1 VCLRLSTGF
10 LNGLCA
16 MGRRKVL
23 LGASAA
29 SAGIYLLCFAL
40 PLCFSVP
47 FRQHPPSRSPS
58 VPGGP
63 VAGAD
68 GSQVSAVRIQ
78 NNTGSLL
85 RASLLSTIFASCAI
99 AASTRLL
106 RREQS
111 RTRVQ
116 KLGVHGLEMQR
127 TSAGQSSRVQRYAGG
142 SFLEALSDDE
152 AKEQADLKEQEEMQ
166 EDTFGV
172 VEDEESDMFEE
183 MSEEELA
190 RRGERQIVYNL
201 YPSKQY
207 VLYIAKKNAERKWT
221 KDGPDG
227 RNKGCLEVQIG
238 ILTERIRNSVLHV
251 REFIHDYRCRVRL
264 VSLVARR
271 RRLMDKLALKDLDSY
286 LKIREEL
293 KIRHVYKLEA
303 LIGRLPAYRFAT
315 RDRKQAPGRKV
326 SMRLKKT
333 KRLLNNRLASQL
345 RQGKSRIVLHKTR
358 KQITSRKWLT
368 RAYDDVSSLVAG
380 REPAQFIDP
389 LKLP

>member
-1 VCLRLSTGF
+1 
-10 LNGLCA
+10 
-16 MGRRKVL
+16 MGSRVMI

-29 SAGIYLLCFAL
+29 SAGIYLLCFTL
-40 PLCFSVP
+40 PLCFNVP
-47 FRQHPPSRSPS
+47 FQSYPMIRNPL
-58 VPGGP
+58 VPGAHI
-63 VAGAD
+63 AGAD
-68 GSQVSAVRIQ
+68 GSQVSAVRIHHG
-78 NNTGSLL
+78 TAFPLK
-85 RASLLSTIFASCAI
+85 ASLLSTIVASCAI
-99 AASTRLL
+99 AAFTKL
-106 RREQS
+106 RRKEQN
-111 RTRVQ
+111 RTRSQ
-116 KLGVHGLEMQR
+116 KLGRHVLGMQQMSVSR
-127 TSAGQSSRVQRYAGG
+127 SSQVQRHAG
-142 SFLEALSDDE
+142 SEDSILDSMSS
-152 AKEQADLKEQEEMQ
+152 QEEEEELELQKQEAMQ
-166 EDTFGV
+166 EDTFGIV
-172 VEDEESDMFEE
+172 DDTESDMFEE

-238 ILTERIRNSVLHV
+238 ILTERIRNMVLHV

-271 RRLMDKLALKDLDSY
+271 RRLLDKLALKDLDSY

-333 KRLLNNRLASQL
+333 KRLLKNRLASQL
-345 RQGKSRIVLHKTR
+345 RQGKSRMVLHKTQ
-358 KQITSRKWLT
+358 KKIKSRKWLT

-389 LKLP
+389 LNLP